1 MLPRKA
7 LEGKHRNFTHQQ
19 PAEQQHE
26 QEQEQRIETR
36 TSQPCFTT
44 RQQRPPKNRISRRRH
59 PNESRMLTFIN
70 IKLRQ
75 TQSGESRHKE
85 SRERHHTEKELRAH
99 PYGISH
105 MVEQREEHRRRSHT
119 KGDTISQRIKFNT
132 QLAAYAKSTSRHA
145 IEEIEESTQQD
156 KQESK
161 LIAVV
166 ESRIGCNTSTNQIAT
181 SNDIWYMLFHLN
193 NVLYDIHVTHS
204 RSTYPPS
211 SNNKSRQRTLYCKR
225 AISVSSPTVACPI
238 FTSTSVPSGRYTST
252 RLPNLMKPMWSSM
265 KHSSPS
271 FA

>member
-36 TSQPCFTT
+36 SCQPCFTT
-44 RQQRPPKNRISRRRH
+44 RQQRPPKNRISRCGH
-59 PNESRMLTFIN
+59 PYESRMLTFIN

-99 PYGISH
+99 PYGIRH

-132 QLAAYAKSTSRHA
+132 QLAAYAKSASRHA
-145 IEEIEESTQQD
+145 IEEIKESTQQD

-166 ESRIGCNTSTNQIAT
+166 ESRIGCNTPTNQIAT

-193 NVLYDIHVTHS
+193 NVLYDIHITHLPCPSVTKIEEVGRELFTASEQSASHRPQS
-204 RSTYPPS
+204 PVP
-211 SNNKSRQRTLYCKR
+211 
-225 AISVSSPTVACPI
+225 SSPTPLCPAED
-238 FTSTSVPSGRYTST
+238 THPRGYRT
-252 RLPNLMKPMWSSM
+252 
-265 KHSSPS
+265 
-271 FA
+271 